1 MFEPLL
7 RGELERVSAKEI
19 GALERELKRLG
30 LVDLA
35 NWVASYYPETL
46 APFVDRVV
54 GRQLRAYLQAIAGE
68 AAVEVGSELALER
81 ETSAKNE
88 ARWEIVRGDS
98 AAALDIYQRAGI
110 RRKVWIPNSGACAL
124 CQAMAGRTAAISEPF
139 LSPGD
144 RLQVDSPDVNDL
156 QATRVIL
163 AAPLHDGC
171 SCGVGPA

>member
-1 MFEPLL
+1 MPAIFAGAGTRDAPNSVETHGWFGGETSGISTIRRALKTELTEP
-7 RGELERVSAKEI
+7 GK
-19 GALERELKRLG
+19 G
-30 LVDLA
+30 LIA
-35 NWVASYYPETL
+35 VA
-46 APFVDRVV
+46 
-54 GRQLRAYLQAIAGE
+54 
-68 AAVEVGSELALER
+68 ELAAHWR

-98 AAALDIYQRAGI
+98 AAALDTYQRAGI
-110 RRKVWIPNSGACAL
+110 RRKVWIPNAGACPL